1 MTVESPP
8 APSPTPPSLWSAAVV
23 PHQPTLLQRFLARLI
38 YAVARI
44 VSATIRYRWERD
56 PHQLPQAGRPYIF
69 CVWHNRLPLAL
80 MLYRQFVEAGNA
92 PFRLAA
98 LVSASRDGA
107 MMTRVLELFGVE
119 PARGSSSRRGTQ
131 ALIELAIWAGRGHDL
146 ALAADGPR
154 GPRYEIKPG
163 VVALAQMTRRPIVPV
178 SYHLTRKF
186 TLKSWDRFQIPLPFS
201 TCVFNF
207 ADPITVPREFRDEE
221 RERIRARIEADL
233 RRLTVD

>member
-8 APSPTPPSLWSAAVV
+8 ARSPTPSPLWSAAVV
-23 PHQPTLLQRFLARLI
+23 PHQATWRQRILARLI
-38 YAVARI
+38 HAVACL

-69 CVWHNRLPLAL
+69 CLWHNRLPLAL
-80 MLYRQFVEAGNA
+80 MLYRQFLEAGRA

-107 MMTRVLELFGVE
+107 MMTRVLELYGVE

-131 ALIELAIWAGRGHDL
+131 ALIELATWAGRGHDL

-154 GPRYEIKPG
+154 GPKYELKPG

-178 SYHLTRKF
+178 SYHLTRKL
-186 TLKSWDRFQIPLPFS
+186 TLKSWDNFQIPLPFS

-207 ADPITVPREFRDEE
+207 ADPVFVPREFRDEE
-221 RERIRARIEADL
+221 REQVRARIEADL